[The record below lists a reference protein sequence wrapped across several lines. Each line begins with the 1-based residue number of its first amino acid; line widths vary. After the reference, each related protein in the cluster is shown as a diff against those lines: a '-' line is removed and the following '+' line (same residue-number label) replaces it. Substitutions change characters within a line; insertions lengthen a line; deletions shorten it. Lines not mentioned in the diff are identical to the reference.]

1 VVQEHVG
8 VFIVAGNRLLREAL
22 TRILTKKSDICV
34 LGAAPFSPQIVDQVA
49 ASGPDILLLNAVA
62 ATFADLEFVRRVREI
77 APRVSIVMIGMDDD
91 EEVFLKLIRAGVV
104 GYVLKDAS
112 AVNVATGVRSV
123 ANAEAVCP
131 PRLCLSLFKY
141 VARQGMEIPS
151 ARIKLQLG
159 LTRREQQL
167 IPFLAQG
174 LTNKEIATRLNLS
187 EQTVKNHVHRML
199 QKLGASDRLTVVELC
214 RIQGLSI

>member
-1 VVQEHVG
+1 M
-8 VFIVAGNRLLREAL
+8 
-22 TRILTKKSDICV
+22 
-34 LGAAPFSPQIVDQVA
+34 
-49 ASGPDILLLNAVA
+49 LLLNAVA
-62 ATFADLEFVRRVREI
+62 ATFADLEFIRTVRET

-112 AVNVATGVRSV
+112 AMDVVAGVRSV

-131 PRLCLSLFKY
+131 PRPCLSLFQY
-141 VARQGMEIPS
+141 VARQATEFPS
-151 ARIKLQLG
+151 ARIKFQLG

-199 QKLGASDRLTVVELC
+199 QKMGASDRLAVVELC

>member
-34 LGAAPFSPQIVDQVA
+34 LGAAPFSPEVVDQIA
-49 ASGPDILLLNAVA
+49 ASRPDILLLNAV
-62 ATFADLEFVRRVREI
+62 
-77 APRVSIVMIGMDDD
+77 
-91 EEVFLKLIRAGVV
+91 
-104 GYVLKDAS
+104 
-112 AVNVATGVRSV
+112 
-123 ANAEAVCP
+123 EAVCP

-141 VARQGMEIPS
+141 VAKQGTEIPS

-167 IPFLAQG
+167 IPFLTRG
-174 LTNKEIATRLNLS
+174 LTNKEIATHLNLS

-199 QKLGASDRLTVVELC
+199 QKMGASDRLTVVELC